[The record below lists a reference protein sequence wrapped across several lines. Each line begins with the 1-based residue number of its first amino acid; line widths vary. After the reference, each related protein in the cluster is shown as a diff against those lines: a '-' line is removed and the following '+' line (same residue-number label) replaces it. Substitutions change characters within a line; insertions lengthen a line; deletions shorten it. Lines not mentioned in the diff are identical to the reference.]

1 MDVKGPSSAIG
12 ADDNQSSLPASSDA
26 RRTNCVDV
34 NFAGRAF
41 KLDTANG
48 ADQVA
53 RDIVKGSYEAPLPM
67 LMMASLIRIEGAF
80 IDVGA
85 NTGVYSVMTG
95 VIAPGR
101 PIIAF
106 EPFPSALEAFERNL
120 DLNNLRNAVDIHT
133 IALSNQIGRTTLH
146 IPDPSH
152 GLIETSASLEAD
164 FKRHTPSGSSLE
176 IDVATLDSIEIRSP
190 VSVIKADIEGHEHA
204 FLEGAVETITRERPF
219 VFIEVLDKAQR
230 HRIRHLAREMSY
242 IDFRLRPDMAIHDGG
257 EVLFD
262 AQAWNH
268 ALIPIERLLKFQEV
282 CSSCGIPMLRRF
294 DLS

>member
-12 ADDNQSSLPASSDA
+12 VDDTQSSVPSPSRAG
-26 RRTNCVDV
+26 RNNCVDV
-34 NFAGRAF
+34 NFAGRSF

-85 NTGVYSVMTG
+85 NTGVYSVMAG
-95 VIAPGR
+95 VIAPDR

-146 IPDPSH
+146 IPDPGH

-176 IDVATLDSIEIRSP
+176 IGVATLDSIEIRSP
-190 VSVIKADIEGHEHA
+190 ISVIKADIEGHEHA
-204 FLEGAVETITRERPF
+204 FLEGAVETIKRERPF

>member
-1 MDVKGPSSAIG
+1 
-12 ADDNQSSLPASSDA
+12 
-26 RRTNCVDV
+26 
-34 NFAGRAF
+34 
-41 KLDTANG
+41 
-48 ADQVA
+48 
-53 RDIVKGSYEAPLPM
+53 M

-85 NTGVYSVMTG
+85 NTGVYSVMAG
-95 VIAPGR
+95 VIAPDR

-146 IPDPSH
+146 IPDPGH

-176 IDVATLDSIEIRSP
+176 IGVATLDSIEIRSP
-190 VSVIKADIEGHEHA
+190 ISVIKADIEGHEHA
-204 FLEGAVETITRERPF
+204 FLEGAVETIKRERPF